1 MKIVFLFL
9 SLLETGLGERR
20 VCGLQMVVDNLVW
33 STTRQRVL
41 VRHNL
46 TDSTELEISRVT
58 RSDKLSL
65 GQIFILL
72 TLLFRFEIKS
82 LLSRLVNRA
91 NTVLLSQ
98 KFNNIHYRLA
108 VQDIEVGPHHC
119 RTTWKIK

>member
-58 RSDKLSL
+58 R
-65 GQIFILL
+65 
-72 TLLFRFEIKS
+72 
-82 LLSRLVNRA
+82 
-91 NTVLLSQ
+91 
-98 KFNNIHYRLA
+98 
-108 VQDIEVGPHHC
+108 
-119 RTTWKIK
+119 

>member
-1 MKIVFLFL
+1 MKIVFLLFFL

-33 STTRQRVL
+33 ATTRQMVL
-41 VRHNL
+41 VRYNL

-58 RSDKLSL
+58 RSDKPSISL
-65 GQIFILL
+65 FLLL
-72 TLLFRFEIKS
+72 TDLFRFEIKS

-91 NTVLLSQ
+91 NTVLLSH

-108 VQDIEVGPHHC
+108 LQDIEVETLH
-119 RTTWKIK
+119 TQNNLK